1 MLHLDDPQI
10 TELIDQVQST
20 GRAMLENELT
30 LGNAGN
36 LSARIDETHY
46 LITASGTHL
55 GELAAD
61 DFVICSIDSADVIG
75 NLKPSKETPMHA
87 AIYKKR
93 PEINA
98 VLHASPFYST
108 MVACSNLS
116 IPANWFVEDMYYLER
131 VAKIGYFHPGS
142 KALGGAVEEKAYESN
157 IILMKNHGVLVYDT
171 SIKEALMAML
181 TLEMVCKMMI
191 VSKQAGLEIDPLSNE
206 TVQEFLENSGYR
218 KRRQWKQ

>member
-1 MLHLDDPQI
+1 MLRLDDSKI
-10 TELIDQVQST
+10 MELIQQLQNT
-20 GRAMLENELT
+20 GHAMLEKELT

-36 LSARIDETHY
+36 LSTRIDKNHY

-55 GELAAD
+55 GELAAE
-61 DFVICSIDSADVIG
+61 DFVICSIDNAEVIG
-75 NLKPSKETPMHA
+75 KLNPSKETPMHA
-87 AIYKKR
+87 AIYKNR

-108 MVACSNLS
+108 MIACSTLS
-116 IPANWFVEDMYYLER
+116 IPANLFVEDMYYLER
-131 VAKIGYFHPGS
+131 VSRIGYYHPGS
-142 KALGGAVEEKAYESN
+142 KALGDAVGEKAFESN

-191 VSKQAGLEIDPLSNE
+191 VSKQAGINIEPLSNE
-206 TVQEFLENSGYR
+206 KVQDFLENSGYR

>member
-30 LGNAGN
+30 RGNAGN
-36 LSARIDETHY
+36 LSARVDETHY

-108 MVACSNLS
+108 MIACSTL
-116 IPANWFVEDMYYLER
+116 
-131 VAKIGYFHPGS
+131 
-142 KALGGAVEEKAYESN
+142 
-157 IILMKNHGVLVYDT
+157 IIHGNCFFKDFF
-171 SIKEALMAML
+171 
-181 TLEMVCKMMI
+181 
-191 VSKQAGLEIDPLSNE
+191 
-206 TVQEFLENSGYR
+206 FL
-218 KRRQWKQ
+218 

>member
-1 MLHLDDPQI
+1 MLRLDDPHI
-10 TELIDQVQST
+10 TELIHQLQST

-36 LSARIDETHY
+36 LSASIDEKYY
-46 LITASGTHL
+46 LISASGTHL
-55 GELAAD
+55 GELTAD
-61 DFVICSIDSADVIG
+61 DFVICSTDNTDMIG
-75 NLKPSKETPMHA
+75 KLKPSKETPMHS
-87 AIYKKR
+87 AIYKNR
-93 PEINA
+93 PEIKA

-108 MVACSNLS
+108 MIACSSLS

-131 VAKIGYFHPGS
+131 VSKIDYFHPGS
-142 KALGGAVEEKAYESN
+142 KALGHAVEAKAYESN

-191 VSKQAGLEIDPLSNE
+191 VSKQAGIELDPLSNE
-206 TVQEFLENSGYR
+206 TVQDFLENSSYR
-218 KRRQWKQ
+218 KRRQWKH